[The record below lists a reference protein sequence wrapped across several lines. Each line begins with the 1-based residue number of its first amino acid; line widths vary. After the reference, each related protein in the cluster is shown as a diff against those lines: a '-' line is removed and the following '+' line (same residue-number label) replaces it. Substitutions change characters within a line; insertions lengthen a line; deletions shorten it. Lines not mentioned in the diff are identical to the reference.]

1 MVSDPPRAFG
11 HLFRWAGGSKY
22 GSQMTDTSAGKPLSG
37 RVAVV
42 TGSSRGI
49 GRGIAVGLGEA
60 GAVVYVTGRS
70 TGDGELTIDTT
81 ADMVTAAGGQGIAV
95 QTDFFDDA
103 GIQALYAQIEAD
115 HGRLDIHVNNAFK
128 IPDPPVWGGKFWEHP
143 IQVWDDQV
151 GIGLRAAYI
160 ASVHATKLMMQ
171 SDDSLRFMTNISS
184 SGSERYA
191 LSASYGIAKMGTDRL
206 TRDFA
211 VEGKDDGLVVIGL
224 WPSQVLTEFILDSIE
239 KGDISLDQ
247 EHAETP
253 LYTGRVIAALASDE
267 SRVERSGQVYTTAE
281 LALHYDIRDERD
293 LQPKGKR
300 QPTLFR
306 EPV

>member
-1 MVSDPPRAFG
+1 MID
-11 HLFRWAGGSKY
+11 K
-22 GSQMTDTSAGKPLSG
+22 TLSG

-60 GAVVYVTGRS
+60 GATVYVTGRS
-70 TGDGELTIDTT
+70 IGDGPLTIDTT
-81 ADMVTAAGGQGIAV
+81 AAMVTEAGGVGIAV
-95 QTDFFDDA
+95 QTDFFSDSE
-103 GIQALYAQIEAD
+103 IEALYAQIDAEQ
-115 HGRLDIHVNNAFK
+115 GRLDIHVNNAFK

-151 GIGLRAAYI
+151 GIGLRAAYV
-160 ASVHATKLMMQ
+160 ASVHAVKLMMR
-171 SDDSLRFMTNISS
+171 SDDSLKFMTNISS
-184 SGSERYA
+184 GGSEKYL
-191 LSASYGIAKMGTDRL
+191 LSASYGIAKSGTDRL

-211 VEGKDDGLVVIGL
+211 VEGKDDGLVVVGL
-224 WPSQVLTEFILDSIE
+224 WPSQVLTEFILESID
-239 KGDISLDQ
+239 KGDIALDK

-253 LYTGRVIAALASDE
+253 LYTGRVVAALASDGQR
-267 SRVERSGQVYTTAE
+267 SERSGQVFTTAE

-300 QPTLFR
+300 NPTAYR
-306 EPV
+306 EPI

>member
-1 MVSDPPRAFG
+1 MSE
-11 HLFRWAGGSKY
+11 K
-22 GSQMTDTSAGKPLSG
+22 TLSG
-37 RVAVV
+37 QVAVV

-60 GAVVYVTGRS
+60 GATVYVTGRS
-70 TGDGELTIDTT
+70 TGDGPLTIDTT
-81 ADMVTAAGGQGIAV
+81 AAMVTEAGGTGIAV

-103 GIQALYAQIEAD
+103 QIEALYAQIEAD
-115 HGRLDIHVNNAFK
+115 QGRLDIHVNNAFK

-151 GIGLRAAYI
+151 GIGLRAAYV
-160 ASVHATKLMMQ
+160 ASVHAVKLMMSGTESQ
-171 SDDSLRFMTNISS
+171 KFMANISS

-191 LSASYGIAKMGTDRL
+191 LSTSYGIAKSGTDRL
-206 TRDFA
+206 SRDFA
-211 VEGKDDGLVVIGL
+211 VEGKEDGLVVVGL
-224 WPSQVLTEFILDSIE
+224 WPSQVLTEFILESIE

-253 LYTGRVIAALASDE
+253 LYTGRVIAALAHDPA
-267 SRVERSGQVYTTAE
+267 RAERSGQVFTTAE

-293 LQPKGKR
+293 MQPTGKR
-300 QPTLFR
+300 NPTMFR
-306 EPV
+306 TPI

>member
-1 MVSDPPRAFG
+1 
-11 HLFRWAGGSKY
+11 
-22 GSQMTDTSAGKPLSG
+22 MTDQPLQG

-60 GAVVYVTGRS
+60 GATVYVTGRS
-70 TGDGELTIDTT
+70 TGDGPLTIDTT
-81 ADMVTAAGGQGIAV
+81 ASMVDEAGGTGIAV
-95 QTDFFDDA
+95 KTDFFDDA
-103 GIQALYAQIEAD
+103 AIESLYEQISSEQ
-115 HGRLDIHVNNAFK
+115 GRLDIHVNNAFK

-151 GIGLRAAYI
+151 GIGLRAAYV
-160 ASVHATKLMMQ
+160 ASVHAARAMMQ
-171 SDDSLRFMTNISS
+171 GESLRFMANISS

-191 LSASYGIAKMGTDRL
+191 LSASYGIAKSGTDRL

-211 VEGKDDGLVVIGL
+211 VEGKDDGLVVVGL
-224 WPSQVLTEFILDSIE
+224 WPSQVLTEFILESIE
-239 KGDISLDQ
+239 RGDISLDE

-267 SRVERSGQVYTTAE
+267 TRSERSGQVFTTAE
-281 LALHYDIRDERD
+281 LAVHYDIRDERGK
-293 LQPKGKR
+293 QPKGKR
-300 QPTLFR
+300 NPSMFR
-306 EPV
+306 TPI